1 MINTA
6 FQIYKTVRESEM
18 DAKWCNNCV
27 SWLRRDW
34 RPIVNIQRNTRNKLY
49 LLSQQ
54 DMRETLALFKER
66 GDFLNIRNGELLP
79 LPILENVIN
88 IFIEELTKNPPK
100 AELTA
105 VDPAALLDRKRD
117 LELFKTKNQHEAE
130 LNNINQKIGAPPYQI
145 GENKFKGRL
154 EGMEGLEL
162 NPNDPEDQNFF
173 FQNNRMKY
181 EIAGQ
186 SLINNI
192 MKLGRFD
199 QDTIKAFVYDILAD
213 KVICMDVY
221 VDQITGE
228 IKYDYLYPD
237 TFYAIQGKRNDGSD
251 DVAKGYE
258 KSVPVWEFLQK
269 AGNNFV
275 WDRDWRKLLW
285 AINYKANQNFTGF
298 IVNNVNYDCS
308 GNLNWSAE
316 AAVPIGAQSNLLSWS
331 QAWTYEIYMG
341 KIQWIVPQVTAT
353 YKYKPDA
360 FGGITN
366 PSSMPNSWQ
375 ITTQEENEG
384 YQQKSFYR
392 EQTYEAYYIA
402 TSSVSQWIYNWGKLY
417 FQNLHGGNDEYS
429 NYSLQYYRERGKSAV
444 ELSIPYLK
452 LANDAFYKMVWAVY
466 EAHPDWEVYQ
476 VEELTALAKSMYSQA
491 VATSGTTGQSPN
503 NVQDQL
509 TRLIKYFR
517 QNLVKLK
524 AIPRVDGKPVVQMN
538 NTPVKEHRGL
548 DPIAIAMQTVC
559 VWAENQIFE
568 KLGINDVR
576 RGSIENSREGY
587 KQNVVET
594 QYSKNVTG
602 YVYRMVSYMKLR
614 IATTTLL
621 YAQDIIKFGDSL
633 PYRWIERL
641 IGEENFED
649 LKVIQDFAAH
659 RFGITIQDIN
669 TDMEKQNII
678 NAANMSLDKRDGRGG
693 LTFDQWFK
701 ITTAADSDYKLAV
714 KRISMEDN
722 IMKKKER
729 AQQLQDQAITHQN
742 NMQLQQMAAQGKL
755 AEQEMILR
763 GKQVDA
769 QALVTGHQIDAASKE
784 KVKQMQNS
792 NEPVKQQAKAEADK
806 DIMITENNL
815 KTQQPLTT

>member
-18 DAKWCNNCV
+18 DAAWCNNSV

-34 RPIVNIQRNTRNKLY
+34 RPIVNIQRNARNKLY

-54 DMRETLALFKER
+54 NMNETLALFKEK
-66 GDFLNIRNGELLP
+66 GEFLNNKNGELLP

-105 VDPAALLDRKRD
+105 VDAAALLDRKHD
-117 LELFKTKNQHEAE
+117 LELFKTKKEHEAQI
-130 LNNINQKIGAPPYQI
+130 NNINQKVGAPPYQV
-145 GENKFKGRL
+145 GEDKFKGKM

-162 NPNDPEDQNFF
+162 NPDDPEDQNFF

-186 SLINNI
+186 SLINSI

-199 QDTIKAFVYDILAD
+199 QDTLKAFVYDILAD

-228 IKYDYLYPD
+228 IKYDYIYPD
-237 TFYAIQGKRNDGSD
+237 TFYALTGKRNDGSD
-251 DVAKGYE
+251 DIAKGYE
-258 KSVPVWEFLQK
+258 RSVPVWEFLQK
-269 AGNNFV
+269 AGNKFI

-285 AINYKANQNFTGF
+285 AINYKANQTFTGF
-298 IVNNVNYDCS
+298 VVNNINYDCTS
-308 GNLNWSAE
+308 NMNWQAE
-316 AAVPIGAQSNLLSWS
+316 AAVPLGTQTNLLQWT

-341 KIQWIVPQVTAT
+341 KIQWIVPQVTAN
-353 YKYKPDA
+353 YKYKPDYE
-360 FGGITN
+360 GNITM
-366 PSSMPNSWQ
+366 PASMPNDWQ
-375 ITTQEENEG
+375 ITTQEQSEG
-384 YQQKSFYR
+384 YEQKSFYR

-402 TSSVSQWIYNWGKLY
+402 TSGVSQWIYNWGKLY
-417 FQNLHGGNDEYS
+417 MQTLEGANDEYS

-476 VEELTALAKSMYSQA
+476 VEELTALAKTMYSQA
-491 VATSGTTGQSPN
+491 VATAGTSGQSPN
-503 NVQDQL
+503 NIQDQL
-509 TRLIKYFR
+509 TRIIKYFR

-524 AIPRVDGKPVVQMN
+524 AIPRVDGKPMPQMN
-538 NTPVKEHRGL
+538 NVPVKEHRGL

-559 VWAENQIFE
+559 TWAENQIFE

-576 RGSIENSREGY
+576 RGTIDNAREGY

-602 YVYRMVSYMKLR
+602 YVYRMCSYMKLR

-621 YAQDIIKFGDSL
+621 YAQDIIRFGDSI
-633 PYRWIERL
+633 PYRWIQRL
-641 IGEENFED
+641 IGEENFEN
-649 LKVIQDFAAH
+649 LKVIKEFAAH
-659 RFGITIQDIN
+659 RFGINVEDIN
-669 TDMEKQNII
+669 TDMEKQRII
-678 NAANMSLDKRDGRGG
+678 QAADMSLDKRDGRGG

-701 ITTAADSDYKLAV
+701 ITTAANQDYKAAV
-714 KRISMEDN
+714 RTITMEDR
-722 IMKKKER
+722 IRTKKER
-729 AQQLQDQAITHQN
+729 AQQVQD
-742 NMQLQQMAAQGKL
+742 MQMQHENQMALENQVQQGRMAEAQLVLQGKQIDAKAL
-755 AEQEMILR
+755 VTAH
-763 GKQVDA
+763 QVDA
-769 QALVTGHQIDAASKE
+769 QSKAQ
-784 KVKQMQNS
+784 VKQMQNDA
-792 NEPVKQQAKAEADK
+792 EAPKQQAKSSAEIDTLTAQ
-806 DIMITENNL
+806 NNL
-815 KTQQPLTT
+815 KEQQPIS